1 MDQWERDFNR
11 AVEDGLNNFINGF
24 GRFIKNFSVGVFY
37 GTKKLKNKNFLI
49 GFIITI
55 CIMFLT
61 IKFKSDIAT
70 IPNVIWRYI
79 TYYGLLLSP
88 LLYLKIISGFGMRA
102 GKRLVER
109 LNQYKFYGV
118 DGKLPVFLGQ
128 TKDDFGLDIIKFQAA
143 IPLKTWK
150 ASRDELESLF
160 NKTIVSID
168 QDTRKDR
175 VILRTIPGTAVIPEK
190 ILWDDKYINYDD
202 GVVVIGRNAI
212 REISFDLNKTPHV
225 LSAGETG
232 SGKSVIL
239 RAMLWQ
245 LLKKGCRAYMIDF
258 KGGVEFGKA
267 YEKYGQVIT
276 EKEEAL
282 AILSMLTKENAK
294 RLNLFREMEVK
305 NLYEYNQKTNSN
317 LCRVVVIVDELAEL
331 LDSTGLSKEEKELL
345 AGIEKE
351 LSTLAR
357 LSRATGINLLLGV
370 QRPDAKVI
378 TGQIKSNVPVRICGR
393 FADNSASEIVLS
405 NTRAKDLKDI
415 KGRFL
420 IKLGADTE
428 EFQAYY
434 FDDKVHLKDI
444 NINKGGLLTENK
456 EMDRIS
462 DEVSEDIIKE
472 IKSEKK
478 SKKNIFKIII
488 ERLKFLISFKK
499 KWKEKKMIEN
509 GADPDLLDL
518 DTLYDDNKNVEYGE
532 NTPFGRIIV
541 NKEIREEGIAD
552 SDTICEKESEE
563 KNDKKYTFKK

>member
-1 MDQWERDFNR
+1 MDQWQKDFNR
-11 AVEDGLNNFINGF
+11 DIEDGLNNFINGF

-102 GKRLVER
+102 GKILVER

-305 NLYEYNQKTNSN
+305 NLYEYNEKTNSN

-444 NINKGGLLTENK
+444 NINRGGLLIENK

-462 DEVSEDIIKE
+462 DEVSEDMIKE
-472 IKSEKK
+472 IKSEQK

-488 ERLKFLISFKK
+488 EKLKSLISFKK

-518 DTLYDDNKNVEYGE
+518 DSLYDDNKNVEYGE

-541 NKEIREEGIAD
+541 NKENL
-552 SDTICEKESEE
+552 KESNNEIIESVDESSEKKKEE
-563 KNDKKYTFKK
+563 YTL

>member
-1 MDQWERDFNR
+1 MDQWQKDFNR
-11 AVEDGLNNFINGF
+11 DLEDGLNNFINGF
-24 GRFIKNFSVGVFY
+24 GKFIKNFSVGVFF

-61 IKFKSDIAT
+61 IKFKSNIAT

-102 GKRLVER
+102 GKILVER

-282 AILSMLTKENAK
+282 SVLTMVTKENAK

-317 LCRVVVIVDELAEL
+317 LCRIVVIVDELAEL

-444 NINKGGLLTENK
+444 NINRGGLLIENK

-462 DEVSEDIIKE
+462 DEVSEDMIKE
-472 IKSEKK
+472 IKSEQK

-488 ERLKFLISFKK
+488 EKLKSLISFKK

-509 GADPDLLDL
+509 GADSDLLDL
-518 DTLYDDNKNVEYGE
+518 DSLYDDNKNVEYGE

-541 NKEIREEGIAD
+541 NKENL
-552 SDTICEKESEE
+552 KESNNEIIESVDESSEKKKEE
-563 KNDKKYTFKK
+563 YTL

>member
-1 MDQWERDFNR
+1 MDQWQKDFNR
-11 AVEDGLNNFINGF
+11 DLEDGLNNFINGF
-24 GRFIKNFSVGVFY
+24 GKFIKNFSVGVFF

-61 IKFKSDIAT
+61 IKFKSNIAT

-102 GKRLVER
+102 GKILVER

-282 AILSMLTKENAK
+282 SVLTMLTKENAK

-317 LCRVVVIVDELAEL
+317 LCRIVVIVDELAEL

-444 NINKGGLLTENK
+444 NINRGGLLIENK

-462 DEVSEDIIKE
+462 DEVSEDMIKE
-472 IKSEKK
+472 IKSEQK

-488 ERLKFLISFKK
+488 EKLKSLISFKK

-518 DTLYDDNKNVEYGE
+518 DSLYDDNKNVEYGE

-541 NKEIREEGIAD
+541 NKENL
-552 SDTICEKESEE
+552 KESNNEIIESVDESSEKKKEE
-563 KNDKKYTFKK
+563 YTL

>member
-1 MDQWERDFNR
+1 MEQWEKDFNR

-24 GRFIKNFSVGVFY
+24 GRFIKNFSVGVFF

-61 IKFKSDIAT
+61 IKFKSNIAT

-102 GKRLVER
+102 GKILVER

-282 AILSMLTKENAK
+282 SVLTMLTKENAK

-317 LCRVVVIVDELAEL
+317 LCRIVVIVDELAEL

-444 NINKGGLLTENK
+444 NINRGGLLIENK

-462 DEVSEDIIKE
+462 DEVSEDMIKE
-472 IKSEKK
+472 IKSEQK

-488 ERLKFLISFKK
+488 EKLKSLISFKK

-518 DTLYDDNKNVEYGE
+518 DSLYDDNKNVKYGE

-541 NKEIREEGIAD
+541 NKENL
-552 SDTICEKESEE
+552 KESNNEIIESVDESSEKKKEE
-563 KNDKKYTFKK
+563 YTL

>member
-1 MDQWERDFNR
+1 MQQWEKNLNR
-11 AVEDGLNNFINGF
+11 ALEDRLNSVIYSSVN
-24 GRFIKNFSVGVFY
+24 FIKNFFIGVFY
-37 GTKKLKNKNFLI
+37 GAKKLKNKNILI

-55 CIMFLT
+55 FIMGGAIT
-61 IKFKSDIAT
+61 FKSNIAT
-70 IPNVIWRYI
+70 IPNIILRYLI
-79 TYYGLLLSP
+79 YYGLLLLP
-88 LLYLKIISGFGMRA
+88 LLYLKIISGFGMKA
-102 GKRLVER
+102 GKELIER
-109 LNQYKFYGV
+109 LEQYKFYGV
-118 DGKLPVFLGQ
+118 DGKLPIFLGQ
-128 TKDDFGLDIIKFQAA
+128 TNDDFGLEIIRFQAA

-150 ASRDELESLF
+150 ANRDELESLF

-282 AILSMLTKENAK
+282 EVLTMLTKENAK

-305 NLYEYNQKTNSN
+305 NLYEYNKKTNSN
-317 LCRVVVIVDELAEL
+317 LCRIVVIVDELAEL
-331 LDSTGLSKEEKELL
+331 LDSTGLAKEEKELL

-405 NTRAKDLKDI
+405 NTKAKDLKDI

-434 FDDKVHLKDI
+434 FDDEKHLKDI
-444 NINKGGLLTENK
+444 DIKRGGLLIDDKSMN
-456 EMDRIS
+456 DIS
-462 DEVSEDIIKE
+462 DEVLEEIVEVKTEDQRKN
-472 IKSEKK
+472 KK
-478 SKKNIFKIII
+478 KKNIFNRII
-488 ERLKFLISFKK
+488 EKLKSLILFKK

-518 DTLYDDNKNVEYGE
+518 DTLYDNKKNIEYGE

-541 NKEIREEGIAD
+541 NK
-552 SDTICEKESEE
+552 DTIKEGDSI
-563 KNDKKYTFKK
+563 KNDYDIEFEEENNDEYSF

>member
-1 MDQWERDFNR
+1 MDQWQKDFNR
-11 AVEDGLNNFINGF
+11 DLEDGLNNFINGF

-102 GKRLVER
+102 GKILVER

-150 ASRDELESLF
+150 ASREDLESLF

-282 AILSMLTKENAK
+282 SVLTMLTKENAK

-317 LCRVVVIVDELAEL
+317 LCRIVVIVDELAEL

-444 NINKGGLLTENK
+444 NINRGGLLIENK

-462 DEVSEDIIKE
+462 DEVSEDMIKE
-472 IKSEKK
+472 IKSEQK

-488 ERLKFLISFKK
+488 EKLKSLISFKK

-518 DTLYDDNKNVEYGE
+518 DSLYDDNKNVEYGE

-541 NKEIREEGIAD
+541 NKENLKESNNEIVESIDE
-552 SDTICEKESEE
+552 SSEKEKEE
-563 KNDKKYTFKK
+563 YTL

>member
-1 MDQWERDFNR
+1 MDQWQKDFNR
-11 AVEDGLNNFINGF
+11 DLEDGLNNFINGF
-24 GRFIKNFSVGVFY
+24 GKFIKNFSVGVFF

-61 IKFKSDIAT
+61 IKFKSNIAT

-102 GKRLVER
+102 GKILVER

-282 AILSMLTKENAK
+282 SVLTMLTKENAK
-294 RLNLFREMEVK
+294 RLNLFRKMEVK

-317 LCRVVVIVDELAEL
+317 LCRIVVIVDELAEL

-444 NINKGGLLTENK
+444 NINRGGLLIENK

-462 DEVSEDIIKE
+462 DEVSEDMIKE
-472 IKSEKK
+472 IKSEQK

-488 ERLKFLISFKK
+488 EKLKSLISFKK

-518 DTLYDDNKNVEYGE
+518 DSLYDDNKNVKYGE

-541 NKEIREEGIAD
+541 NKENL
-552 SDTICEKESEE
+552 KESNNEIIESVDESSEKKKEE
-563 KNDKKYTFKK
+563 YTL

>member
-1 MDQWERDFNR
+1 MDQWQKDFNR
-11 AVEDGLNNFINGF
+11 DLEDGLNNFINGF
-24 GRFIKNFSVGVFY
+24 GKFIKNFSVGVFF

-102 GKRLVER
+102 GKILVER

-258 KGGVEFGKA
+258 KVGVEFGKA

-282 AILSMLTKENAK
+282 SVLTMLTKENAK

-317 LCRVVVIVDELAEL
+317 LCRIVVIVDELAEL

-444 NINKGGLLTENK
+444 NINRGGLLIENK

-472 IKSEKK
+472 IKSEQK

-488 ERLKFLISFKK
+488 EKLKSLISFKK

-541 NKEIREEGIAD
+541 NKENL
-552 SDTICEKESEE
+552 KESNNEIVESIDESSEKKKEE
-563 KNDKKYTFKK
+563 YTL